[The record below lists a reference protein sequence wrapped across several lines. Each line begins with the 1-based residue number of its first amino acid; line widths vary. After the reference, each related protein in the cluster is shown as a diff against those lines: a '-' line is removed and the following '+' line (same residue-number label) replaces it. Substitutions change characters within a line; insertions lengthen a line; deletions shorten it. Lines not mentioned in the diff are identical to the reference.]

1 MAVNLVQK
9 DDGSVALKNE
19 VDGKEIARVGGV
31 PSANAT
37 STVPAWRLPKTV
49 IVPLVATAGVG
60 AAIAQWQ
67 NPDSHAYYVKSVLL
81 DIQTGSTASC
91 TVNVDVGSVA
101 TSSGTGI
108 WSLRDLSQTGV
119 INNFNTANGKGYA
132 KLSANQYVNVIMTAG
147 SATGLVGV
155 AIIELVAA

>member
-1 MAVNLVQK
+1 MAGNLVQK
-9 DDGSVALKNE
+9 ADGSLTVLNE
-19 VDGKEIARVGGV
+19 ADGKEIVRWGGV
-31 PSANAT
+31 PVGNAS
-37 STVPAWRLPKTV
+37 STTPSWRAPKIM
-49 IVPLVATAGVG
+49 IVPLSATAGVG

-67 NPDSHAYYVKSVLL
+67 NTDSYAYYVKSVLL

-91 TVNVDVGSVA
+91 TVNVDVGSLA

-108 WSLRDLSQTGV
+108 WSLYDLSQVGV
-119 INNFNTANGKGYA
+119 FNNFNTANGKGYK

-155 AIIELVAA
+155 AVIELVAA

>member
-9 DDGSVALKNE
+9 DDGSVVLKNE

-31 PSANAT
+31 PTSSASAT
-37 STVPAWRLPKTV
+37 TPTWRLPKLV
-49 IVPLVATAGVG
+49 VVPLVATAGVG
-60 AAIAQWQ
+60 AAIAQYQ
-67 NPDSHAYYVKSVLL
+67 NTEANAYYVKSVTL

-91 TVNVDVGSVA
+91 TVNVDVGSLA
-101 TSSGTGI
+101 TSSGTGV
-108 WSLRDLSQTGV
+108 WSLYDLSQVGLF
-119 INNFNTANGKGYA
+119 NNFNTANGKGYK

-155 AIIELVAA
+155 AVIELVAA